1 MLALSLLQCELP
13 ACGPVECPPGTTLD
27 GDFCVRNGSAGARAR
42 SAGSGGS
49 AGVKQAI
56 AGAGAV
62 AAGGGA
68 GKPMLAS
75 TPINSAAA
83 GGGGSPAPTMLAP
96 CPVSACMPGGICVQG
111 PMDYACKCGLGY
123 GGTDTKRCAKLY
135 TVGTDQVADA
145 VTHLI
150 WQLMLSPSTY
160 TQQDAEAYCRGL
172 MTTIGGWRVPTK
184 DELLSIVDLSVP
196 APGPTIDATAFPI
209 TPAACFW
216 TSSPFNPSSDGRT
229 NSYWGIDFG
238 HGSAVLTDVTAKCN
252 VRCVHLP

>member
-1 MLALSLLQCELP
+1 
-13 ACGPVECPPGTTLD
+13 
-27 GDFCVRNGSAGARAR
+27 
-42 SAGSGGS
+42 
-49 AGVKQAI
+49 
-56 AGAGAV
+56 
-62 AAGGGA
+62 
-68 GKPMLAS
+68 
-75 TPINSAAA
+75 
-83 GGGGSPAPTMLAP
+83 
-96 CPVSACMPGGICVQG
+96 
-111 PMDYACKCGLGY
+111 
-123 GGTDTKRCAKLY
+123 
-135 TVGTDQVADA
+135 
-145 VTHLI
+145 
-150 WQLMLSPSTY
+150 
-160 TQQDAEAYCRGL
+160 